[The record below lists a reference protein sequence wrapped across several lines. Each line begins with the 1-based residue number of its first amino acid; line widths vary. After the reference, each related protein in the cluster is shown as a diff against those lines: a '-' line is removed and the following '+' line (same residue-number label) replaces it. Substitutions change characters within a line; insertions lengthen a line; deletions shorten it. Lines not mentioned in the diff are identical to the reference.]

1 MIAYEKVIQTVL
13 THMMTW

>member
-1 MIAYEKVIQTVL
+1 MIAYEKVIQTVP